1 MQLSWIR
8 AVSLAGILTV
18 VSPHTLAAQSGRA
31 WKAHDLSRPKPLKVT
46 PGDQPGQPPSDAIVL
61 FGGSDLSAWSAA
73 DGSPAKWA
81 ARDGYMETVPGAGAL
96 TTRRS
101 FGDVQ
106 LHLEWA
112 SPAGAFGTGQNR
124 GNSGVILMGK
134 YEVQVLDSYQNV
146 TYADGQAAAVY
157 GQHPPLVNASRPSGA
172 WQTYDIVFRRPR
184 FNAKGAVVTPAR
196 LTVFHNGVL
205 VQDNAELWGPTT
217 WLQAE
222 KYVAHSSALP
232 LTLQDHDHPV
242 RYRNI
247 WLRPLADPRDDER
260 GLGESRPKVQVP
272 VSVLQS
278 YVGKY
283 GEGNNVIAN
292 ITRRGN
298 QLYIEAFGH
307 DTPLALVPQT
317 TSRFAFRHTA
327 GTVEFDSAKGQPM
340 ILNISVAENDRRV
353 PRIP

>member
-1 MQLSWIR
+1 MQRNWIH
-8 AVSLAGILTV
+8 AASLVGFLTL
-18 VSPHTLAAQSGRA
+18 VSPHALAGQSGRA

-46 PGDQPGQPPSDAIVL
+46 AGDQPGQPPSDAIVL
-61 FGGSDLSAWSAA
+61 FGGSDLSAWSST

-112 SPAGAFGTGQNR
+112 SPAGAFGKGQNR

-134 YEVQVLDSYQNV
+134 YEVQVLDSYENV

-184 FNAKGAVVTPAR
+184 FNAKGTVVTPAR

-222 KYVAHSSALP
+222 KYVAHATALP

-292 ITRRGN
+292 ITRRGS

-317 TSRFAFRHTA
+317 TSRFEFRHTA
-327 GTVEFDSAKGQPM
+327 GTVEFVLGRGQPM
-340 ILNISVAENDRRV
+340 TLKISVAENDRQVSRM
-353 PRIP
+353 P